1 MISRS
6 DKSYIV
12 AVSLSGIF
20 GYFGIQHFYFGRYI
34 EGCIDI
40 LLTIGW
46 IYYFAVGQPLIAII
60 YLGIDLIHTLITTVL
75 LLTGSFKDGKGR
87 TVCYPG
93 QTTK

>member
-1 MISRS
+1 MAGAGGARRAAAAFLPRAPGASRG
-6 DKSYIV
+6 DLPPGLDV
-12 AVSLSGIF
+12 A
-20 GYFGIQHFYFGRYI
+20 
-34 EGCIDI
+34 
-40 LLTIGW
+40 LTIGW

-60 YLGIDLIHTLITTVL
+60 YLGIDLIHALITTVL